1 MPTENPGAILHLTAA
16 GVSVLI
22 DATDGQLPAIVHWGE
37 QLPAFT
43 AEEARTMVAASIP
56 VTGSSTIDI
65 PPRPGLLPGQ
75 DSGWLGRPGLRGSF
89 DGMGGWSPKFRVH
102 TVTLNGLPV
111 IGFASAETGRVLV
124 TAIDDMERLQLELT
138 LELLPGGLM
147 RSRVKLTNVHR
158 STYALE
164 DLSLSFPIPPAE
176 ATELLDFAGSHNFER
191 VPQRGTLRTGTHL
204 RENRKG
210 RTGSDSASSCTR
222 ELLDSDSATAKS
234 GPSTRPG
241 AATTTT
247 SQNASSAI
255 N

>member
-1 MPTENPGAILHLTAA
+1 
-16 GVSVLI
+16 
-22 DATDGQLPAIVHWGE
+22 
-37 QLPAFT
+37 
-43 AEEARTMVAASIP
+43 
-56 VTGSSTIDI
+56 
-65 PPRPGLLPGQ
+65 
-75 DSGWLGRPGLRGSF
+75 
-89 DGMGGWSPKFRVH
+89 MGGWSPKFRVH